1 MGVPLGAF
9 AAGTPR
15 RLPHGVT
22 VVRQGELGECLFLV
36 TDGAVRL
43 SSVTSDGTE
52 VVVGI
57 LGAGD
62 LFGESALLEAPS
74 PVEARVLG
82 EAELVALPTDH
93 LLDVFGCEPL
103 TAEQVVRLVAAR
115 LHRTARALED
125 ALSRDVPARLTR
137 RLLDLAEAHGAPTP
151 DGVVIRVPITQD
163 ELARMV
169 GAARETVNR
178 ALGRLSARGLVSA
191 KSGTVLI
198 RDPDA
203 LGRAPTVS

>member
-15 RLPHGVT
+15 RLPHGSA

-36 TDGAVRL
+36 THGAVRL
-43 SSVTSDGTE
+43 SSVTSDGRE

-62 LFGESALLEAPS
+62 LFGESALLDAPS
-74 PVEARVLG
+74 PVDARVVG
-82 EAELVALPTDH
+82 EAQVVVLPIDH
-93 LLDVFGCEPL
+93 LLHTFAHEPT
-103 TAEQVVRLVAAR
+103 TAEQVLRLVASR
-115 LHRTARALED
+115 LHRTGRALED
-125 ALSRDVPARLTR
+125 ALCRDVPSRVSR
-137 RLLDLAEAHGAPTP
+137 RLLDLAEAHGHPTP
-151 DGVVIRVPITQD
+151 DGVVIRVPVTQD

-178 ALGRLSARGLVSA
+178 TLGHLSARGLVRA
-191 KSGTVLI
+191 RSGTVLI
-198 RDPDA
+198 PDPDA
-203 LGRAPTVS
+203 LAGSPGP